1 MKTIQKPIQV
11 QDDAKEAITWL
22 EKEYPKGV
30 ELIYVDYSDSYE
42 DATKLQEVLKGD
54 DDTVDWEWQTD
65 SQHDS
70 IGQILENYREE
81 IKADDIS
88 DEVRDAMKD
97 WLFEHDTSTPI
108 KDLLKNTRDQLFF
121 INTIDNAN
129 QFEGASYEKEYSKQ
143 LNKLQKKYARTE
155 AQKKEIAYVLREQ
168 FYESPVSFYFY
179 ASPLDVFNAIHDNQD
194 KYIVIK
200 GAYFST
206 IDRGQGSNWLGN
218 EGIFDIFLLK
228 ENFIENF
235 FLDNAKG
242 SGYGWGEIAGQSGY
256 DEAGVYSENK
266 KPKGIKQEIIE
277 IETEVT
283 EAQKREAALD
293 KKWRE
298 TKICTFGDMNFKR
311 HESAPYRNEYPCGNK
326 CEKCGTFWID

>member
-11 QDDAKEAITWL
+11 QDDAKEAISWL

-143 LNKLQKKYARTE
+143 FKKLQKKYT
-155 AQKKEIAYVLREQ
+155 
-168 FYESPVSFYFY
+168 P
-179 ASPLDVFNAIHDNQD
+179 
-194 KYIVIK
+194 
-200 GAYFST
+200 T
-206 IDRGQGSNWLGN
+206 
-218 EGIFDIFLLK
+218 
-228 ENFIENF
+228 
-235 FLDNAKG
+235 
-242 SGYGWGEIAGQSGY
+242 
-256 DEAGVYSENK
+256 
-266 KPKGIKQEIIE
+266 
-277 IETEVT
+277 
-283 EAQKREAALD
+283 
-293 KKWRE
+293 
-298 TKICTFGDMNFKR
+298 
-311 HESAPYRNEYPCGNK
+311 
-326 CEKCGTFWID
+326 